1 LAQAQAMNHEYLG
14 SQACA
19 SADNDAIMLEER
31 R

>member
-1 LAQAQAMNHEYLG
+1 MNHEYLG